1 LGYIGRTPTGSIL
14 TGADIADGSIS
25 TAKLADTAVST
36 AKIADTAISTAKIA
50 DNSITTVKTAFD
62 DIPFRNII
70 INGDMS
76 EAQRGTST
84 SSVSSGSTFPVD
96 RFKFM
101 PNALGTFTISQ
112 STTVPSGQ
120 GFAKSIKVDCTTAN
134 ASPGDGSTL
143 QLVQYLEGKMLQ
155 HLKKGTSSAESVTVS
170 FWVRSNKTGIYTLEL
185 YDNDNT
191 RQISQTYTISSAD
204 TWEKKTLTFA
214 GDTNTTGAFGND
226 NGLSFAV
233 QFWLATGANYNN
245 QSLQTS
251 WGAVTQASRV
261 SSSQVNIADN
271 TANEWYITGLQMEV
285 GTTAS
290 DFEFLPFDVNLK
302 RCQRYYEIAEGGF
315 FGPVYGTASDMRTSV
330 PFKVTKRANPTL
342 TKITGEEN
350 CCSSVTVTGN
360 SLDQTLGARVQGTNV
375 FAAGASKFFN
385 VKFSADSEL

>member
-1 LGYIGRTPTGSIL
+1 MYIGRTPTGAIL
-14 TGADIADGSIS
+14 TSADIADGSIS

-50 DNSITTVKTAFD
+50 DDAVTNAKTAFND
-62 DIPFRNII
+62 VPFRNII

-76 EAQRGTST
+76 QAQRGTST

-143 QLVQYLEGKMLQ
+143 QLVQYMEGQMLQ
-155 HLKKGTSSAESVTVS
+155 HLKKGTSSAESVTIS
-170 FWVRSNKTGIYTLEL
+170 FWVRSNKTGTYTLEL

-214 GDTNTTGAFGND
+214 GDTSGALGND

-245 QSLQTS
+245 QTLSTS
-251 WGAVTQASRV
+251 WSSVTQASRV

-290 DFEFLPFDVNLK
+290 DFEFLPIDVNER
-302 RCQRYYEIAEGGF
+302 RCFRYFQDYASFKLWTTALDGNTTTRLGGSMAYNTRMRATPSVSKTNNTGTIDSQTITDRGYSVFAEKSNR
-315 FGPVYGTASDMRTSV
+315 GTT
-330 PFKVTKRANPTL
+330 
-342 TKITGEEN
+342 
-350 CCSSVTVTGN
+350 
-360 SLDQTLGARVQGTNV
+360 TNV
-375 FAAGASKFFN
+375 TDLEF
-385 VKFSADSEL
+385 DSEL

>member
-1 LGYIGRTPTGSIL
+1 MGYIGKQPASAPL
-14 TGADIADGSIS
+14 TSSDIADGIIS
-25 TAKLADTAVST
+25 EAKIGANAVT
-36 AKIADTAISTAKIA
+36 TGKIADGTISSSDT
-50 DNSITTVKTAFD
+50 DGSIGSPAFK
-62 DIPFRNII
+62 NLI

-76 EAQRGTST
+76 QAQRGTST
-84 SSVSSGSTFPVD
+84 SSVSSGSTFPTD

-143 QLVQYLEGKMLQ
+143 QLVQYMEGQMLQ
-155 HLKKGTSSAESVTVS
+155 HLKKGTSSAESVTIS
-170 FWVRSNKTGIYTLEL
+170 FWVRSNKTGTYTLEL

-214 GDTNTTGAFGND
+214 GDTSGALGND

-245 QSLQTS
+245 QTLSTS
-251 WGAVTQASRV
+251 WSSVTQASRV

-290 DFEFLPFDVNLK
+290 DFEFLPIDVNER
-302 RCQRYYEIAEGGF
+302 RCFRYFQDMAGF
-315 FGPVYGTASDMRTSV
+315 VMWTTFIDGNTSTRGAGHFVFNTPMRATPS
-330 PFKVTKRANPTL
+330 
-342 TKITGEEN
+342 
-350 CCSSVTVTGN
+350 
-360 SLDQTLGARVQGTNV
+360 
-375 FAAGASKFFN
+375 ASKTN
-385 VKFSADSEL
+385 NAGTIDSQTITTKSYHVMAEANNRGTTTHVTDIELDAEL

>member
-1 LGYIGRTPTGSIL
+1 LGYIGRQPTGSIL

-50 DNSITTVKTAFD
+50 DDAVTNAKTAFND
-62 DIPFRNII
+62 VPFRNII

-76 EAQRGTST
+76 QAQRGTST

-143 QLVQYLEGKMLQ
+143 QLVQYMEGQMLQ
-155 HLKKGTSSAESVTVS
+155 HLKKGTSSAESVTIS
-170 FWVRSNKTGIYTLEL
+170 FWVRSNKTGTYTLEL

-214 GDTNTTGAFGND
+214 GDTSGALGND

-245 QSLQTS
+245 QTLSTS
-251 WGAVTQASRV
+251 WSSVTQASRV

-285 GTTAS
+285 GTNAS
-290 DFEFLPFDVNLK
+290 DFEFLPIDVNER
-302 RCQRYYEIAEGGF
+302 RCLRYFQDMAGF
-315 FGPVYGTASDMRTSV
+315 VMWTTFIDGNTSNRGAGHFVFNTPMRTTPSV
-330 PFKVTKRANPTL
+330 SKTNNAGTIDSQTMTNKSYHVMAEANNRGT
-342 TKITGEEN
+342 TTHITDIE
-350 CCSSVTVTGN
+350 
-360 SLDQTLGARVQGTNV
+360 L
-375 FAAGASKFFN
+375 
-385 VKFSADSEL
+385 DSEL

>member
-1 LGYIGRTPTGSIL
+1 MAVTTIPTAG
-14 TGADIADGSIS
+14 IADS
-25 TAKLADTAVST
+25 
-36 AKIADTAISTAKIA
+36 
-50 DNSITTVKTAFD
+50 SITTAKTAFND
-62 DIPFRNII
+62 VPFRNII

-76 EAQRGTST
+76 QAQRGTST

-112 STTVPSGQ
+112 STTVPTGQ
-120 GFAKSIKVDCTTAN
+120 GFGKSIKVDCTTAN

-143 QLVQYLEGKMLQ
+143 QLVQYLEGQMLQ

-170 FWVRSNKTGIYTLEL
+170 FWVRSNKTGTYTLEL

-204 TWEKKTLTFA
+204 TWEKKTLLFA
-214 GDTNTTGAFGND
+214 GDTTGALGND

-251 WGAVTQASRV
+251 WGSVTQASRV

-290 DFEFLPFDVNLK
+290 NFEFIPFDVNLTRCMRYFERISKDGNRPYAPFGNGMQRTTTQSYGVITYRVMK
-302 RCQRYYEIAEGGF
+302 RSSANSMSQSQVI
-315 FGPVYGTASDMRTSV
+315 VSDRKSFDADVSGIGNISTDYHGVHMDFTH
-330 PFKVTKRANPTL
+330 
-342 TKITGEEN
+342 
-350 CCSSVTVTGN
+350 SS
-360 SLDQTLGARVQGTNV
+360 
-375 FAAGASKFFN
+375 AGADYRPVMILGHDSN
-385 VKFSADSEL
+385 HGYIDCDSEL

>member
-1 LGYIGRTPTGSIL
+1 MAVTTIPTAG
-14 TGADIADGSIS
+14 IADS
-25 TAKLADTAVST
+25 
-36 AKIADTAISTAKIA
+36 
-50 DNSITTVKTAFD
+50 SITTAKTAFND
-62 DIPFRNII
+62 VPFRNII

-76 EAQRGTST
+76 QAQRGTST
-84 SSVSSGSTFPVD
+84 SSVSSGSTFPTD

-143 QLVQYLEGKMLQ
+143 QLVQYLEGQMLQ

-170 FWVRSNKTGIYTLEL
+170 FWVRSNKTGTYTLEL

-214 GDTNTTGAFGND
+214 GDTTGALGND

-245 QSLQTS
+245 QTLSTS
-251 WGAVTQASRV
+251 WSSVTQASRV

-290 DFEFLPFDVNLK
+290 DFEFLPYDVNLR
-302 RCQRYYEIAEGGF
+302 RCQRYYHKTYDDTTAPATATTVGSVQTGTTATSTF
-315 FGPVYGTASDMRTSV
+315 VPMQYFYPVRMRSAPTFTAYSPATGTSGKFASNAPSGDHNIGTGRIGVSNANFSSSTTSV
-330 PFKVTKRANPTL
+330 SA
-342 TKITGEEN
+342 TGYIEAHFE
-350 CCSSVTVTGN
+350 
-360 SLDQTLGARVQGTNV
+360 
-375 FAAGASKFFN
+375 
-385 VKFSADSEL
+385 ADSEL